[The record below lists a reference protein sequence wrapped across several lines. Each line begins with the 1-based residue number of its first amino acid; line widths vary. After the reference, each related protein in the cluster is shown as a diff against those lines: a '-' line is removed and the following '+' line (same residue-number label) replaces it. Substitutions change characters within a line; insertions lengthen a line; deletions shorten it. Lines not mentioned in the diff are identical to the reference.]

1 MVNVL
6 TSNATTKFL
15 VPAFVKIKHNKFYQ
29 GSDHPYNITLSLS
42 TMTKYPLRENILK
55 QTK

>member
-15 VPAFVKIKHNKFYQ
+15 VPAFVKIEHNKFYQ
-29 GSDHPYNITLSLS
+29 GLDHPYNITLSLN